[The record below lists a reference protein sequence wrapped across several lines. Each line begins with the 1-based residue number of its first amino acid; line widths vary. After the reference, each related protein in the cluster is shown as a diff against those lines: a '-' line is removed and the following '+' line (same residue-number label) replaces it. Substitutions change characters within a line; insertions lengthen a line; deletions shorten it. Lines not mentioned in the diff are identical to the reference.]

1 MTEERD
7 YITGLALGYQV
18 SQVLFAALHLRIF
31 TLLEKGAGYPEELA
45 RRSEADGSAVSRLL
59 TALVALK
66 LVEEQD
72 GCYHNTEIASR
83 CLAEGGAEY
92 CGKFIRHA
100 SNLWPFWED
109 LDQRVKCGKAKSP
122 APEYLEEYPRR
133 LRDYLAAMDESAAAK
148 AAAIADAIGIGGFRR
163 MLDVGCGPGGYGI
176 AFSRLNPNLSVALI
190 DMEPSLATARTHVRE
205 AGLQDRI
212 DCHVCQILEDPVP
225 GDGYDLVFLSNLIH
239 IYSDREVELIVNKV
253 WQVLDA
259 PGELV
264 IHDYLLN
271 TDGRDQLHAALFNLA
286 MLVGTPRGKCYRV
299 SELADMLSRLGAA
312 ELRVK
317 PVGLGTS
324 LIVAKKTDAPA
335 G

>member
-18 SQVLFAALHLRIF
+18 SQVLFAALHLKIF
-31 TLLEKGAGYPEELA
+31 TLLEEGAGCPEELA
-45 RRSEADGSAVSRLL
+45 RRTGADGSAVSRLL
-59 TALVALK
+59 TVLVALK

-72 GCYHNTEIASR
+72 GFYRNAAVASR
-83 CLAEGGAEY
+83 CLIESRDEY
-92 CGKFIRHA
+92 WGNVVHHA
-100 SNLWPFWED
+100 SNLWHFWDGLEE
-109 LDQRVKCGKAKSP
+109 QIKSGKAASP
-122 APEYLEEYPRR
+122 PPACLADYPRR
-133 LRDYLAAMDESAAAK
+133 LRDYLAAMDESASAR

-163 MLDVGCGPGGYGI
+163 MLDVGCGPGSYGI
-176 AFSRLNPNLSVALI
+176 AFCRLNVNLSVALI
-190 DMEPSLATARTHVRE
+190 DMEPSLETARTRVRE
-205 AGLQDRI
+205 AGLQNRI
-212 DCHVCQILEDPVP
+212 ACHVCQILEDPVP
-225 GDGYDLVFLSNLIH
+225 GNGYDLVFLSNLIH

-264 IHDYLLN
+264 IHDYLLQ
-271 TDGRDQLHAALFNLA
+271 TGGRDHLYAALCNLA

-324 LIVAKKTDAPA
+324 LIVARKT
-335 G
+335 

>member
-1 MTEERD
+1 MTDERD

-18 SQVLFAALHLRIF
+18 SQVLFAALHLKIF
-31 TLLEKGAGYPEELA
+31 TRLEQGAGHPEELA
-45 RRSEADGSAVSRLL
+45 RQTGADASAVSRLL
-59 TALVALK
+59 TALVALQ

-72 GCYHNTEIASR
+72 GFYRNAAIASR
-83 CLAEGGAEY
+83 CLVESGDEY
-92 CGKFIRHA
+92 WGNVVHHA
-100 SNLWPFWED
+100 SNLWHCWDGLEE
-109 LDQRVKCGKAKSP
+109 QIKSGTSKSP
-122 APEYLEEYPRR
+122 PPACLADYPRR
-133 LRDYLAAMDESAAAK
+133 LRDYLAAMDESASAK

-163 MLDVGCGPGGYGI
+163 MLDVGCGPGSYGI
-176 AFSRLNPNLSVALI
+176 AFCRLNVSLSVALI
-190 DMEPSLATARTHVRE
+190 DMEPSLETARTRVRE

-212 DCHVCQILEDPVP
+212 ACHVCQILEDPVP
-225 GDGYDLVFLSNLIH
+225 GEGYDLVFLSNLIH

-264 IHDYLLN
+264 IHDYLLD

-299 SELADMLSRLGAA
+299 NELNELLQRLGAV

-317 PVGLGTS
+317 TVGLGTS
-324 LIVAKKTDAPA
+324 LIMARKT
-335 G
+335 